1 MLYIIN
7 MRKFLITHWFWSFF
21 FISTVSESFQVFML
35 SFTRFRLCNSNVN
48 DNIMASYMWLH
59 WSAHFTCTRPIIF
72 QRINEITTTVEKTT
86 FNGEPVV
93 LNSSWKSLLV
103 LATHRVYEQSPRIK
117 WEQPLWF
124 LFLVLAN
131 NYYLYYSKWE
141 NCIFSSRVLLLF
153 YKIYYWWR
161 KDFTSL
167 YTILY
172 YYNIDILP
180 TITA

>member
-72 QRINEITTTVEKTT
+72 QRIIMISQQQLKRLL
-86 FNGEPVV
+86 NGEPVV

-103 LATHRVYEQSPRIK
+103 LATHRLYEQSPRIK

-124 LFLVLAN
+124 LSLVLAN
-131 NYYLYYSKWE
+131 NYYLLFKMRELY
-141 NCIFSSRVLLLF
+141 LL
-153 YKIYYWWR
+153 KQ
-161 KDFTSL
+161 S
-167 YTILY
+167 TI
-172 YYNIDILP
+172 IIL
-180 TITA
+180 

>member
-1 MLYIIN
+1 
-7 MRKFLITHWFWSFF
+7 
-21 FISTVSESFQVFML
+21 ML

-59 WSAHFTCTRPIIF
+59 WSAHVTCTRPIIF

-131 NYYLYYSKWE
+131 DYLLTIQNERIVSSQAEYYYYIIKSTIDGGKILPPCTLY
-141 NCIFSSRVLLLF
+141 C
-153 YKIYYWWR
+153 
-161 KDFTSL
+161 T
-167 YTILY
+167 T

>member
-1 MLYIIN
+1 MKSQQQL
-7 MRKFLITHWFWSFF
+7 K
-21 FISTVSESFQVFML
+21 
-35 SFTRFRLCNSNVN
+35 RL
-48 DNIMASYMWLH
+48 L
-59 WSAHFTCTRPIIF
+59 
-72 QRINEITTTVEKTT
+72 
-86 FNGEPVV
+86 NGEPVV
-93 LNSSWKSLLV
+93 MNSSWKSLLV

-141 NCIFSSRVLLLF
+141 NCIFSSRVLLLY
-153 YKIYYWWR
+153 YKIYWWR

-172 YYNIDILP
+172 YLLQHRHTTYYYCLEL
-180 TITA
+180 TIHFKVWTVNFIISVHFIIQLLI

>member
-1 MLYIIN
+1 MKYIIN

-141 NCIFSSRVLLLF
+141 NCIFSSRVLLLY
-153 YKIYYWWR
+153 YKIYWWR

>member
-1 MLYIIN
+1 MLYTIN

-131 NYYLYYSKWE
+131 NYYLLFKMRELY
-141 NCIFSSRVLLLF
+141 LL
-153 YKIYYWWR
+153 KQSIII
-161 KDFTSL
+161 
-167 YTILY
+167 IL
-172 YYNIDILP
+172 
-180 TITA
+180 